1 MPSANKPLCI
11 LQLSDIHFS
20 LPQQNKE
27 ISHPCLAIR
36 RVIADLSDIQS
47 VKSTIPDVLII
58 SGDVLHLEAGED
70 DLLTL
75 ADCLQELVESINK
88 LRINNSLAP
97 INPYN
102 IYICAGDS
110 DVALDENR
118 EQSRFYK
125 FLKLFYERLSVNV
138 DDIYGDIPN
147 HQGPFFRAFFDK
159 GLKLFVSVFD
169 SYTSDSGTDF
179 LENGRF
185 GKYQVQRMSNIVENM
200 STQHPE
206 EWDQCLKIAVFHHH
220 LQFIPELA
228 HDAHYRI
235 CIDTPDMIQHLEE
248 HNYDLVVHGHK
259 HKPAFD
265 RFSLPNF
272 GVTSWKE
279 LLNIGAG
286 QLLPENKTFYYDLI
300 QVTPGHTKEQ
310 VWAVSATFRKCISG
324 VWGSDESQTKTLH
337 VRRHQKLIEGTELE
351 GVFGNYIENII
362 QDYEDFDGQGKR
374 RHLVEPHITYDIR
387 QYYVDPA
394 AWDITSGG
402 RIHDPIDYF
411 IDDWLKSEGRNHVTL
426 LGDYGFG
433 KTSFSWHLAH
443 QLAIEFKSNPLKGTR
458 VPLLISLHGVGRI
471 SDLRQFITTCLEKYE
486 IELEY
491 KEFWNYLEN
500 GRLIVILD
508 GFDEM
513 ESRVDEAATLS
524 NWKTISQ
531 LAVGN
536 SKILI
541 TCRTPYFKS
550 QAHVDNA
557 ALPSEETELMKDAR
571 ERSNFEVLEL
581 REWGNEQ
588 ISKLLEKFWRE
599 NWKEYWMAV
608 VSANPDVIDF
618 ARRPLFLDI
627 IIRLLPNIIQ
637 SGKSITLDILFEMY
651 VQKTLERDA
660 DISRLDSSRK
670 LRILQDFAYEMI
682 IKPGYSGLK
691 QSESND
697 FVRKALSGEQF
708 TGSDIEKY
716 SIDFLNSGF
725 LVRNSQGYYAFQ
737 SGLFAGFLAARKLHT
752 EILDGILDN
761 FDLFPLP
768 LEVVQFLGGLLK
780 DQVGLLQKFVN
791 DTKHKPFEKCLYR
804 GGNAITLLRLIGDN
818 LSGQDYSNTV
828 LRNAN
833 LSGADLSLT
842 RFENADLCDSILE
855 STILNNSSFIGTDLT
870 NVRIGESNKIGTL
883 KVSPDGVLVATGDN
897 FGVIKIWDFHKR
909 ELRDAIDNKSGD
921 IWSISWKPSKSEHK
935 LVVGS
940 LDKTIRIW
948 DIDKREQH
956 ELGKHNDRVL
966 GVHWHPDGRFIASSG
981 SDGQIK
987 VWDSI
992 TDQLEWSFR
1001 VPEEVYCVAW
1011 SPDGRYL
1018 AITHGEHSI
1027 DVWDFQTRA
1036 LRLQLKELRDTAWN
1050 VSWDPRGFYLA
1061 SGSRDTTLRVW
1072 DMKYGRQIEK
1082 FGRQDSSS
1090 VGHIGAVLY
1099 VTWNPTEEF
1108 IASSGGDH
1116 TVIIWNWSMHR
1127 LVSTHH
1133 GHTEEIWGLDWHPSG
1148 KYLLSGGND
1157 GKIII
1162 WEVAKPDPSGFLVQY
1177 PRCKAMDITRA
1188 KGLSQQQIDLV
1199 KRGGATRK
1207 DAPPSWIKA
1216 SEK

>member
-1 MPSANKPLCI
+1 MPSTSKPLCI
-11 LQLSDIHFS
+11 LQLSDIHFA
-20 LPQQNKE
+20 LPQQNPDV
-27 ISHPCLAIR
+27 SHPCLAIR
-36 RVIADLSDIQS
+36 RVIADLADIQP
-47 VKSTIPDVLII
+47 VKSTIPDVLIL
-58 SGDVLHLEAGED
+58 SGDILHLQAGD
-70 DLLTL
+70 DDVSTL
-75 ADCLQELVESINK
+75 IDCLQELVESINK
-88 LRINNSLAP
+88 LRINSRLAS

-102 IYICAGDS
+102 IYICPGDS
-110 DVALDENR
+110 DISVNENI
-118 EQSRFYK
+118 EKGRFYK
-125 FLKLFYERLSVNV
+125 FLQKFYGGLGVNV
-138 DDIYGDIPN
+138 DDIYDVASN
-147 HQGPFFRAFFDK
+147 HQGLFSRTFIDEN
-159 GLKLFVSVFD
+159 LKLFVSIFD
-169 SYTSDSGTDF
+169 SCVSDGKTEV

-185 GKYQVQRMSNIVENM
+185 GKPQLQGMSDIIENISM
-200 STQHPE
+200 QHPQ
-206 EWDQCLKIAVFHHH
+206 EWDQYLKIAVFHHH
-220 LQFIPELA
+220 IQFIPELA
-228 HDAHYRI
+228 DDAHYRI
-235 CIDTPDMIQHLEE
+235 CVDTPDMMHHLEKY
-248 HNYDLVVHGHK
+248 NYDLVIHGHK

-265 RFSLPNF
+265 RFSPPGF

-279 LLNIGAG
+279 LLSIGAG
-286 QLLPENKTFYYDLI
+286 HLFPVNEIFYYDLI
-300 QVTPGHTKEQ
+300 QVTPGRTKEQ
-310 VWAVSATFRKCISG
+310 VWAVSTTFRKFISG
-324 VWGSDESQTKTLH
+324 VWSADETQTKTLH

-351 GVFGNYIENII
+351 GVFGGYIENII
-362 QDYEDFDGQGKR
+362 QDYEDFDSQGNRK
-374 RHLVEPHITYDIR
+374 HLIEPHITYDIR

-411 IDDWLKSEGRNHVTL
+411 VEDWLKSDGRNHVTL

-443 QLAIEFKSNPLKGTR
+443 QLAVDFKSNPLKGSR
-458 VPLLISLHGVGRI
+458 VPLLISLHGIGRI
-471 SDLRQFITTCLEKYE
+471 SDLRLFITTCLEKYE

-500 GRLIVILD
+500 GRLLVILD

-524 NWKTISQ
+524 NWKALSK

-550 QAHVDNA
+550 QAHVDNT
-557 ALPSEETELMKDAR
+557 ALPGEETEFMKDVR
-571 ERSNFEVLEL
+571 ERPNFEVLEL

-608 VSANPDVIDF
+608 VSANPDVVDF

-670 LRILQDFAYEMI
+670 LRILQTFAYEMI
-682 IKPGYSGLK
+682 TRPGYLGLK
-691 QSESND
+691 QLEVNS
-697 FVRKALSGEQF
+697 FVKKVLSGEQF
-708 TGSDIEKY
+708 TGGDIEKY

-725 LVRNSQGYYAFQ
+725 LVRNSQGYYTFQ
-737 SGLFAGFLAARKLHT
+737 SGLFAGFLTARKLHA

-768 LEVVQFLGGLLK
+768 TEVVQFLSGLLK
-780 DQVGLLQKFVN
+780 NQIGLLQKFIN

-804 GGNAITLLRLIGDN
+804 GGNAITLLRLMGDN

-833 LSGADLSLT
+833 LSGADLSFT
-842 RFENADLCDSILE
+842 HFDNADLCDSVLE
-855 STILNNSSFIGTDLT
+855 SAILNNSVFLGTDLT
-870 NVRIGESNKIGTL
+870 NVRIGEINKIGTL

-897 FGVIKIWDFHKR
+897 FGVIKIWDFYKR

-956 ELGKHNDRVL
+956 DLGKHNDRVL
-966 GVHWHPDGRFIASSG
+966 GVQWHPDGRFIASCG

-987 VWDSI
+987 IWDSI
-992 TDQLEWSFR
+992 TDQLEWSFK
-1001 VPEEVYCVAW
+1001 VSEEIYCVAW

-1027 DVWDFQTRA
+1027 DVWDFQTRSI
-1036 LRLQLKELRDTAWN
+1036 RLQLKELRDTAWN
-1050 VSWDPRGFYLA
+1050 VSWDPKGFYLA

-1072 DMKYGRQIEK
+1072 DMKYGHQIEK
-1082 FGRQDSSS
+1082 FGRQDSFSM
-1090 VGHIGAVLY
+1090 GHIGAVLY
-1099 VTWNPTEEF
+1099 VTWNPIEDF

-1116 TVIIWNWSMHR
+1116 TVIIWNWAIHK
-1127 LVSTHH
+1127 LVSTHQ

-1148 KYLLSGGND
+1148 KFLLSGGND
-1157 GKIII
+1157 GKIMI
-1162 WEVAKPDPSGFLVQY
+1162 WETGKPDPSGFLVQY
-1177 PRCKAMDITRA
+1177 PRCKAMDLTRA
-1188 KGLSQQQIDLV
+1188 KGLSKQQIDLV
-1199 KRGGATRK
+1199 RQGGATRK
-1207 DAPPSWIKA
+1207 DAPPSWIKT
-1216 SEK
+1216 S